1 MRKNAVK
8 LRHIGTE
15 SLVDAVVLQLRD
27 SIERSGL
34 SSGDRLPSEPELVEQ
49 LGVSRTVLREAISR
63 LQSIGLLVVKRGLGT
78 YVADR
83 DDLANCVKLFRTTMA
98 ISAKDLSQFIELREA
113 IECQAARQ
121 AAVLASDEDL
131 AGLESLCR
139 QMEGKGR
146 DYHEAMRL
154 DLKFHLD
161 VVASTGNKLMLN
173 VLEVIQEFVLEGML
187 RTTPKPRERLVSQ
200 RYHMAIV
207 DALRGRD
214 PDAAEQAVREHMAL
228 LLRRLQESAGQAP
241 DETASES

>member
-1 MRKNAVK
+1 VK

-15 SLVDAVVLQLRD
+15 SLVDAVVLQLRQ

-63 LQSIGLLVVKRGLGT
+63 LQSIGLLVVKRGVGT

-83 DDLANCVKLFRTTMA
+83 DDLAKCVKLFRTTMA
-98 ISAKDLSQFIELREA
+98 ISSKDLAQFIELREA

-121 AAVLASDEDL
+121 AALRGDAEDV
-131 AGLESLCR
+131 AELESLCR
-139 QMEGKGR
+139 QMEDEDQ

-154 DLKFHLD
+154 DLKFHLKI
-161 VVASTGNKLMLN
+161 VAGTGNKLMLN
-173 VLEVIQEFVLEGML
+173 VLEVIQEFMLEGML
-187 RTTPKPRERLVSQ
+187 RTTPKPRQRLVSQ

-214 PDAAEQAVREHMAL
+214 PDAAERAVREHMAL
-228 LLRRLQESAGQAP
+228 LLRRLQESAGQVP
-241 DETASES
+241 EETTSES

>member
-1 MRKNAVK
+1 MK

-27 SIERSGL
+27 SVERSGL
-34 SSGDRLPSEPELVEQ
+34 SSGDRLPSEPKLVEQ

-63 LQSIGLLVVKRGLGT
+63 LQSIGLLVVKRGVGT

-98 ISAKDLSQFIELREA
+98 ISSKDLAQFIELREA

-121 AAVLASDEDL
+121 AALRAGDEDL
-131 AGLESLCR
+131 AELESLCR
-139 QMEGKGR
+139 QMEGEGQ

-154 DLKFHLD
+154 DLKFHLKI
-161 VVASTGNKLMLN
+161 VASTGNKLMLS
-173 VLEVIQEFVLEGML
+173 VLEVIQEFMLEGML
-187 RTTPKPRERLVSQ
+187 RTTPKPRQRLLSQ

-207 DALRGRD
+207 DAFRRRD

-228 LLRRLQESAGQAP
+228 LLRRLQKSVSQVP
-241 DETASES
+241 DEAVSES

>member
-1 MRKNAVK
+1 MR

-15 SLVDAVVLQLRD
+15 SLVDAVVLQIRD

-78 YVADR
+78 YVAER
-83 DDLANCVKLFRTTMA
+83 NDLANCVKLFRTTMA
-98 ISAKDLSQFIELREA
+98 LSSKDLAQFIELREA

-121 AAVLASDEDL
+121 AARRAGDDDL
-131 AGLESLCR
+131 AELESLCG
-139 QMEGKGR
+139 QMEGEGQ

-154 DLKFHLD
+154 DLKFHLKI
-161 VVASTGNKLMLN
+161 VAITGNKLMLN

-187 RTTPKPRERLVSQ
+187 RTTPKPRERLVSR
-200 RYHMAIV
+200 RYHLAIV
-207 DALRGRD
+207 DALRRHD
-214 PDAAEQAVREHMAL
+214 PNAAEQAVREHMAL
-228 LLRRLQESAGQAP
+228 LLRRLQKRAGRMSDA
-241 DETASES
+241 TASES